1 MSEVVIGTGAQAG
14 LTVSEV
20 IDIAADNWGGNPS
33 GTRFKN
39 LVKRRINQALRDIW
53 RYNPN
58 LKHYNVY
65 DAAVN
70 LIAGQATYDVRKA
83 EVSGGFG
90 WTACFQV
97 LDLVFNTVDNRP
109 LEKLNREQFRER
121 SELFSFQ
128 GSPERWFPIHPWEVA
143 IFPTPNAVFSG
154 TGDYVAEIPSITDDA
169 HKLDWARGY
178 DQAIVLGVDWYF
190 ARIRRPREAGQ
201 FKQDFYNAVAEIE
214 TIDHTDPARPQHAAV
229 TRNYRS
235 GRRIPTDNSTDRRYY
250 R

>member
-1 MSEVVIGTGAQAG
+1 MSVVVGTGAQSG
-14 LTVSEV
+14 LQVSEI

-39 LVKRRINQALRDIW
+39 VVKRRINQALRDIW
-53 RYNPN
+53 RNNPN
-58 LKHYNVY
+58 LKHYVVY
-65 DAAVN
+65 DAAVS
-70 LIAGQATYDVRKA
+70 LIADQATYDVRKA
-83 EVSGGFG
+83 KTSGGFG

-109 LEKLNREQFRER
+109 LEKLDREQFRER
-121 SELFSFQ
+121 SEIFSFK
-128 GSPERWFPIHPWEVA
+128 GSPESWFPVRPWQVS
-143 IFPTPNAVFSG
+143 IFPTPNVVYEGF
-154 TGDYVAEIPSITDDA
+154 GDYVAEIPSITEDT

-190 ARIRRPREAGQ
+190 AKIRRPRQAND
-201 FKQDFYNAVAEIE
+201 FKRDFYEAIADIE
-214 TIDHTDPARPQHAAV
+214 CIDHTDPSRPQLAAV